1 MFEDVRIEAIG
12 AEDTDGDTA
21 DSVRRCLSALYST
34 PEGTCPGDRSYGLD
48 WSFLDYPLPVAQN
61 MFAVEVIEK
70 TEAYEPRAEVMGVDL
85 RIGPDGS
92 LSPVVTIGLMDGDVD
107 TLYEGAD
114 DEEDGYV

>member
-1 MFEDVRIEAIG
+1 MFEDVWVEAVG
-12 AEDTDGDTA
+12 GEDMDEDTV
-21 DSVRRCLSALYST
+21 DSVRRDLSALYST

-70 TEAYEPRAEVMGVDL
+70 TEAYEPRAEVLGVDL
-85 RIGPDGS
+85 RIGADGS
-92 LSPVVTIGLMDGDVD
+92 LSPVVTIGLMDEDVD